1 MKTIFTRRAKS
12 ADSTKG
18 PLTRREV
25 IGAPV
30 LDQRERAEPRPSEV
44 DVTPD
49 GSKMSVVI
57 VDDLTALEKHIA
69 AWEELAAAAVEPNV
83 FYEPWMLMPAL
94 RAYGGAG
101 RLLFALVQTPDPAR
115 PLGPPLLCGFFPLE
129 LKDHYDSIS
138 KRLPLKTLCLWR
150 KPERSEEHT
159 SELQSRPQLV
169 CRL

>member
-1 MKTIFTRRAKS
+1 MIKTIFTSRAKR

-25 IGAPV
+25 IGAQ
-30 LDQRERAEPRPSEV
+30 DRAQRGQSETRPSEV
-44 DVTPD
+44 DVTTD
-49 GSKMSVVI
+49 SSKMSVVI

-69 AWEELAAAAVEPNV
+69 AWEELAAAAIEPNV

-101 RLLFALVQTPDPAR
+101 RLLFALVQISDPAR

-129 LKDHYDSIS
+129 IKDHFDGIS
-138 KRLPLKTLCLWR
+138 KGLPLKTLCLWR
-150 KPERSEEHT
+150 KQEMIYRSEE
-159 SELQSRPQLV
+159 R
-169 CRL
+169 R